1 MKTKVFPLLL
11 LGAVLMLLAAAPVAL
26 KYPDGWIPLFSSQ
39 SSDHVSTVLNTE
51 QITRIT
57 PILDLHNHAEPYLEV
72 QFSNGEKLQV
82 FEPFEEFME
91 RIRRSQ

>member
-1 MKTKVFPLLL
+1 
-11 LGAVLMLLAAAPVAL
+11 MLLAASPVVA
-26 KYPDGWIPLFSSQ
+26 KYPDGWIPLFTSQ
-39 SSDHVSTVLNTE
+39 RSDAVSTVLNTT
-51 QITRIT
+51 QITRVT
-57 PILDLHNHAEPYLEV
+57 PVLDLFNHADPYLEV